1 MRLIALIGLGLLAAC
16 ADGGCA
22 ACGIGD
28 QAALNRTAAA
38 YVEARRQ
45 AEQSQT
51 QAQTP
56 AERAKKAQEDEL
68 LERALTNSPDY
79 TAAVRRAAIANVD
92 AEQPPAGRRTPAA
105 TQAREQRITAEEARL
120 SDAVEKRRRDRLS
133 QQARSDKAARDQQ
146 AIATCRARGA
156 QMDAAYYN
164 PRSLLNLEGMAAGNQ
179 AAAACF
185 QAYQQTGILP

>member
-1 MRLIALIGLGLLAAC
+1 MRLIALLGMGLLTAC
-16 ADGGCA
+16 APDRSA
-22 ACGIGD
+22 HDEYDRKMREI
-28 QAALNRTAAA
+28 ALNRPELLAPRPASRVEVTPEAAA
-38 YVEARRQ
+38 RQ
-45 AEQSQT
+45 G
-51 QAQTP
+51 
-56 AERAKKAQEDEL
+56 QEDEL

-92 AEQPPAGRRTPAA
+92 AEQPPTGRRTPAA

-146 AIATCRARGA
+146 AVATCRARGA